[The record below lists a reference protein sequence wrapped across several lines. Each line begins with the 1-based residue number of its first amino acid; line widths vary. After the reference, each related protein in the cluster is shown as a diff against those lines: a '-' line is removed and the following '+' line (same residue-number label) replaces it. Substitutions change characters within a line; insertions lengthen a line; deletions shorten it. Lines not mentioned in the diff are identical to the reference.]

1 MIDTTFT
8 SNSRYIQITNPC
20 KIPKFQCETIA
31 TQKRKQNQLATPK
44 SPTKI
49 SPSIPE
55 KCTSS
60 V

>member
-8 SNSRYIQITNPC
+8 SNNIQITNPC

-31 TQKRKQNQLATPK
+31 TQKRKKNQLTTPK